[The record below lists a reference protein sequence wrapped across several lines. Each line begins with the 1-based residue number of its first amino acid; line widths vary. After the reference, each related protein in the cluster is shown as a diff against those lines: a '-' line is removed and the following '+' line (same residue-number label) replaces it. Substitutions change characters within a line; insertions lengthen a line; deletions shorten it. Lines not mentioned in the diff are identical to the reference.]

1 MRTEIPDDAV
11 LAPDIFAI
19 FDMDEKEDSNKEEE
33 NGGNWR
39 EKSKNWLATKA
50 PVVKEGLKKSKEQ
63 LGKGLA
69 SVSSYT
75 QSETKLLVSMA
86 KRKLYCKSGKIEDPE
101 FKATL
106 ELVEKWRTAL
116 ELQRTGLRRMIRD
129 QLVFQ
134 ESQRQLA
141 VALRQVPDN
150 GECSK
155 NYLQFCSELS
165 SRTEK
170 LVAPSALKDLV
181 NQIDCILSKEHAE
194 ILTLKKRYQTA
205 KNEADVCAAKIE
217 NTEEN
222 QQLHIELG
230 RVTERYMQYK
240 KEISALSKQLL
251 ETQRTT
257 LSPILLNACNPVP
270 EVATSLSNELR

>member
-1 MRTEIPDDAV
+1 MKTEIPDDAE

-19 FDMDEKEDSNKEEE
+19 FDVDEKDDQQDFN
-33 NGGNWR
+33 NGAGGANWR
-39 EKSKNWLATKA
+39 EKGKNWLTTKA
-50 PVVKEGLKKSKEQ
+50 PVVKEGLKKSKDQ

-69 SVSSYT
+69 SVSSFT

-86 KRKLYCKSGKIEDPE
+86 KRKIYCKSGKIEDPE

-116 ELQRTGLRRMIRD
+116 EMQRSGLRRMIRD
-129 QLVFQ
+129 QRAYQ

-155 NYLQFCSELS
+155 NYLQFCSEMT
-165 SRTEK
+165 SRSEK
-170 LVAPSALKDLV
+170 LVAPSDLQELV
-181 NQIDCILSKEHAE
+181 NQIDKILSKEHAE

-222 QQLHIELG
+222 QHLHIELG

-240 KEISALSKQLL
+240 KEITDLSKQLL
-251 ETQRTT
+251 EAQTNT
-257 LSPILLNACNPVP
+257 LNPILLKACNPVP
-270 EVATSLSNELR
+270 VVLSNDLR

>member
-1 MRTEIPDDAV
+1 M
-11 LAPDIFAI
+11 
-19 FDMDEKEDSNKEEE
+19 
-33 NGGNWR
+33 
-39 EKSKNWLATKA
+39 KSK
-50 PVVKEGLKKSKEQ
+50 VQ

-116 ELQRTGLRRMIRD
+116 EMQRGCLRRVIRD
-129 QLVFQ
+129 QRAFQ

-155 NYLQFCSELS
+155 NYLQFCSEMS
-165 SRTEK
+165 TRTES
-170 LVAPSALKDLV
+170 LVVPSLLQELV
-181 NQIDCILSKEHAE
+181 NQIDGILVKEHAE

-205 KNEADVCAAKIE
+205 KNEADVCTAKIE

-230 RVTERYMQYK
+230 RVTETYMQFK
-240 KEISALSKQLL
+240 DEISQLSKQLL
-251 ETQRTT
+251 ETQTKT
-257 LSPILLNACNPVP
+257 LSPILLKACSPV
-270 EVATSLSNELR
+270 EVAARSPSNDLR

>member
-1 MRTEIPDDAV
+1 MRMEIPDDAE

-19 FDMDEKEDSNKEEE
+19 FDMDEKEDSNKEEG
-33 NGGNWR
+33 GGNWR
-39 EKSKNWLATKA
+39 EKGKNWLTTKA

-69 SVSSYT
+69 TVSSFT
-75 QSETKLLVSMA
+75 QSETKLLVSRA
-86 KRKLYCKSGKIEDPE
+86 KRKIYCKSGKIEDPE

-106 ELVEKWRTAL
+106 ELVEKWRSAL
-116 ELQRTGLRRMIRD
+116 EMQRSGLRRMIRD

-155 NYLQFCSELS
+155 NFLKFSSELS

-170 LVAPSALKDLV
+170 LVAPSILQELV
-181 NQIDCILSKEHAE
+181 NQIDSILSKEHAE

-240 KEISALSKQLL
+240 KEISGLSKQLL
-251 ETQRTT
+251 ERQTRT
-257 LSPILLNACNPVP
+257 LSPILLKACNPMPV
-270 EVATSLSNELR
+270 VARSLSNELR